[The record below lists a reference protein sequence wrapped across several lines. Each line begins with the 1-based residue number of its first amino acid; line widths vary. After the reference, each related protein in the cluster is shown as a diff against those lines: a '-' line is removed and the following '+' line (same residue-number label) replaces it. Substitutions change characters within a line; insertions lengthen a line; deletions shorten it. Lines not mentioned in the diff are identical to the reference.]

1 MEKIRRALKREI
13 FLKLLASLALLVF
26 GALLTAYAFQLN
38 AIIVIVGFILTV
50 VGIKLTRDAILNRNV
65 EKSPLMQL
73 LLKQPRKIVWVYYVL
88 TQQMP
93 FGLEFSRNATIYFKL
108 VDGDEIT
115 LSMPENET
123 KIVLKMLLIRL
134 PHATFGYSRDREQ
147 WYMASPELLYKERGG
162 EEDEQ

>member
-1 MEKIRRALKREI
+1 METIRKALQREI

-26 GALLTAYAFQLN
+26 GTLLTAYAFLLN
-38 AIIVIVGFILTV
+38 AIIVIVGIVLTAL
-50 VGIKLTRDAILNRNV
+50 GIQLTRNAILNRNV
-65 EKSPLMQL
+65 EKSSLMQL

-88 TQQMP
+88 TQRMP

-115 LSMPENET
+115 LSMSENET
-123 KIVLKMLLIRL
+123 KIVLKMLQAQL

-147 WYMASPELLYKERGG
+147 WFMASPELLYRDGK
-162 EEDEQ
+162 